1 MLIRQQLGPLLVDL
15 VPGWTSLL
23 VHYDLL
29 RVSHQQLQQ
38 QLTPLLEAWLGE
50 APQAV
55 LGPLLELPIWYAGED
70 LLQVVVDRAHLPAGS
85 SPVSGLGYD
94 CVYDQQVPLRGNRQ
108 YTVVVSKPADR
119 PKNATPACGY
129 RWMTFGK
136 GENYPD
142 PAARDWIGVLYMRFM
157 AANPS
162 FKQAPQNVKTPGTE
176 AKVMGPYFPR
186 SSYTTK
192 SAFEKRGCK

>member
-1 MLIRQQLGPLLVDL
+1 MIRIEPAGAEALLLVLADQPDAQLAQRIARLAVLIRQQLGPLLVDL

-70 LLQVVVDRAHLPAGS
+70 LLQVAATCDLSVSEVIALHSGKSLEPQAAVAAAPAKAKAAA
-85 SPVSGLGYD
+85 
-94 CVYDQQVPLRGNRQ
+94 DQ
-108 YTVVVSKPADR
+108 
-119 PKNATPACGY
+119 
-129 RWMTFGK
+129 
-136 GENYPD
+136 
-142 PAARDWIGVLYMRFM
+142 
-157 AANPS
+157 
-162 FKQAPQNVKTPGTE
+162 PGFFTRL
-176 AKVMGPYFPR
+176 FN
-186 SSYTTK
+186 
-192 SAFEKRGCK
+192 